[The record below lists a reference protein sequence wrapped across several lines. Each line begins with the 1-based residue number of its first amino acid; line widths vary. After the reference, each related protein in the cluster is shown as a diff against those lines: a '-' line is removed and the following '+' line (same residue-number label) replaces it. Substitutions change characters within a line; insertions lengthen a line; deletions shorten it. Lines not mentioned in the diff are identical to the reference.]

1 MELQDLIK
9 KLMECI
15 KQKEGITEEILNKN
29 ISLASSQKEYRHK
42 MGLELIRLRE
52 EKTPTVIINK
62 IAEGHLRAYMEEIEI
77 QEYQIRYLKDKLEN
91 IRQNIE
97 VYRSLIKNEREL
109 INL

>member
-9 KLMECI
+9 SLMQCI
-15 KQKEGITEEILNKN
+15 KQKEEITEEILNKN

-62 IAEGHLRAYMEEIEI
+62 IAEGHLRAYMEQIEI

>member
-1 MELQDLIK
+1 MQ
-9 KLMECI
+9 CI
-15 KQKEGITEEILNKN
+15 KQKEEITEEILNKN

-62 IAEGHLRAYMEEIEI
+62 IAEGHLRAYMEQIEI